1 MGGGYPKWL
10 DKNKFFGQTFRI
22 AVSCAMSRSDSQLAG
37 TAAHCSER
45 SEAISLQRFSICDV
59 LRMI

>member
-45 SEAISLQRFSICDV
+45 SEAISLQLVF
-59 LRMI
+59 M

>member
-45 SEAISLQRFSICDV
+45 SEAISLQLVFMRSVFA
-59 LRMI
+59 